1 MFKKIVAVDYTG
13 IEEFV
18 LEELNEI
25 GNEVIMYNDFPT
37 TEEDIIL
44 RAKDADALLVSWNT
58 KITKNIID
66 QLPHL
71 KYIGMCCTLFDAK
84 SANVDIITAQSKNIP
99 VKGVKDYGDEGVV
112 EFIYSELIQL
122 IKGLG
127 SVQYK
132 EEQIELGGLK
142 LGIIGMG
149 TLGKMVADTGKFFGM
164 DVMYYNRSKK
174 DVTYEYLELEKL
186 LETCDIISM
195 HLPRNAMVLDKEHF
209 KILGSNK
216 ILINTGLTPPF
227 HIEDFKSW
235 ISDDNFA
242 IFDIVSLNDE
252 LNELLPHHPNLI
264 TSNKVSGFTK
274 NARKRLAYKVIEN
287 LKEVLIEI

>member
-1 MFKKIVAVDYTG
+1 MFNKIVAVDYTG

-18 LEELNEI
+18 LEELNQL
-25 GNEVIMYNDFPT
+25 GNEVVMYNDFPT
-37 TEEDIIL
+37 SEEEIIL

-66 QLPHL
+66 QLSGL

-84 SANVDIITAQSKNIP
+84 SANVDIISAQAKNIP

-149 TLGKMVADTGKFFGM
+149 TLGKMVADAGHFFGM
-164 DVMYYNRSKK
+164 EVMYYNRTKK
-174 DVTYEYLELEKL
+174 DVAYEYLELDQL

-195 HLPRNAMVLDKEHF
+195 HLPRNAMVLNKEHF
-209 KILGSNK
+209 KLFGSNK

-227 HIEDFKSW
+227 HTEDFISW
-235 ISDDNFA
+235 LSNDNFA
-242 IFDIVSLNDE
+242 IFDMVSLNAE
-252 LNELLPHHPNLI
+252 LKEMLSHHPNII

-274 NARKRLAYKVIEN
+274 NARKRLAHKVIDN
-287 LKEVLIEI
+287 LKEVLDEM